1 MSNLKKHPLW
11 KKDAGF
17 TLVELMMALAL
28 GGILMAAVMTS
39 FRSQHDVYL
48 AQDEVVTMQQNA
60 RVALDTL
67 ASEIRMAGYNPRNA
81 TNAGIVTATISRF
94 GFGLDRNENGT
105 ITSNPVTDPNELLI
119 YGFSAADDANGDG
132 VADGVSAPLRRN
144 TGTATGAG
152 GSGFQPVAENLR
164 VIDFRYLNEHGAQTA
179 DLTEIRAIKVSLMV
193 LVAQPDPRAPSVI
206 TNKPT
211 GQDPDTGLNWD
222 DPKWNPLPG
231 YRSLY
236 LTTTVQCRNLGL

>member
-1 MSNLKKHPLW
+1 MSNLKKHPFV
-11 KKDAGF
+11 KTEDGF

-81 TNAGIVTATISRF
+81 ANAGIVTATLSRF
-94 GFGLDRNENGT
+94 GFGLDRDEDGNVAGG
-105 ITSNPVTDPNELLI
+105 NELLT
-119 YGFSAADDANGDG
+119 YGFSAANDANADG
-132 VADGVSAPLRRN
+132 VADGISAPLGRN
-144 TGTATGAG
+144 AGSATGAG

-164 VIDFRYLNEHGAQTA
+164 VIDFRYLNENGAQTGV
-179 DLTEIRAIKVSLMV
+179 LTEIRAIKVSLMV
-193 LVAQPDPRAPSVI
+193 LVAQPDTKSPFVI
-206 TNKPT
+206 ANKPT

>member
-1 MSNLKKHPLW
+1 MLSPKKHHPW
-11 KKDAGF
+11 KKEDGF
-17 TLVELMMALAL
+17 TLIELMMSLAV

-39 FRSQHDVYL
+39 FLSQHNVYL
-48 AQDEVVTMQQNA
+48 AQDEVVEMQQNA
-60 RVALDTL
+60 RVATDILT
-67 ASEIRMAGYNPRNA
+67 SEIRMAGYNPRNA
-81 TNAGIVTATISRF
+81 AGAGIVTATISQF
-94 GFGLDRNENGT
+94 GFGLDRNENGN
-105 ITSNPVTDPNELLI
+105 ITNADPNELLT

-144 TGTATGAG
+144 TGTATGVG
-152 GSGFQPVAENLR
+152 GSGFQPLAENLR
-164 VIDFRYLNEHGAQTA
+164 VIEFRYLDENGLQTGT
-179 DLTEIRAIKVSLMV
+179 LTNIRAIKVSLMV
-193 LVAQPDPRAPSVI
+193 LVAQPDNKSPFVI
-206 TNKPT
+206 ANKPT